1 MKLVAGLG
9 NPGRDYDRT
18 PHNAGFHVVDLLA
31 QRLRADWKNARA
43 FNAALARAS
52 LENGEPLLLAKPL
65 TYMNR
70 SGGALAPLLRYHNGE
85 PGDLLVILDDANL
98 PPGRIR
104 VRPDGSAG
112 GHNGLEDIIQC
123 LGSTLFPR
131 IRLGVGRGAP
141 GKDLANHVLGLLPPD
156 EQAAL
161 DAALPVA
168 AEAAF
173 ELVAKGV
180 TQDLLTRF
188 NGWLPPNS
196 TTQREQDAPATPK
209 PNVSP

>member
-9 NPGRDYDRT
+9 NPGRGYERT
-18 PHNAGFHVVDLLA
+18 PHNAGFRVLDLLA
-31 QRLRADWKNARA
+31 GRLRAEWKNVRA
-43 FNAALARAS
+43 FNAALARAP

-70 SGGALAPLLRYHNGE
+70 SGGAIASLLRYHNGE
-85 PGDLLVILDDANL
+85 TGDLLVILDDANL

-104 VRPDGSAG
+104 VRADGSAG
-112 GHNGLEDIIQC
+112 GHNGLDDIIQC
-123 LGSTLFPR
+123 LGSGLFPR

-141 GKDLANHVLGLLPPD
+141 GEDLANHVLGMMPPGD
-156 EQAAL
+156 QAAL

-168 AEAAF
+168 ADAAL
-173 ELVAKGV
+173 ELLRNGL

-188 NGWLPPNS
+188 NGWLPP
-196 TTQREQDAPATPK
+196 TPGNT
-209 PNVSP
+209 P

>member
-1 MKLVAGLG
+1 MKLIAGLG
-9 NPGRDYDRT
+9 NPGRDYERT
-18 PHNAGFHVVDLLA
+18 PHNAGFRVVDLLA
-31 QRLRADWKNARA
+31 ERLRADWKTVRS
-43 FNAALARAS
+43 FNSALARAT

-85 PGDLLVILDDANL
+85 PGDLLVIVDDVNL

-104 VRPDGSAG
+104 IRPNGTAG

-123 LGSTLFPR
+123 LGPLFPR

-141 GKDLANHVLGLLPPD
+141 GRDLANHVLGLLHPAD
-156 EQAAL
+156 QAAL
-161 DAALPVA
+161 DAAIPVA
-168 AEAAF
+168 ADAALA
-173 ELVAKGV
+173 LVQHGV

-188 NGWLPPNS
+188 NGWLPPEPE
-196 TTQREQDAPATPK
+196 TQP
-209 PNVSP
+209 